1 MKALLAK
8 KLGMSQIFDEA
19 GNMVPVTIVEAGP
32 CVVTQIKT
40 KATDGYNAV
49 QLGFG
54 TAKRIG
60 KSLSG
65 HLKASKA
72 KPVYIREFRL
82 EDIQP
87 ESDDKISEEQ
97 ADNIITDLKNLKV
110 GDSLDASIFEVG
122 NTVQVSG
129 ISKGKGFAG
138 TIKRHN
144 FHRGPKTHGS
154 HNYRAPGSI
163 GAMYPEHVFR
173 GKKMAGHMGVQKVTI
188 KNLQIVQID
197 SENNLLALGGAVPG
211 SRKSLLLIKEAL

>member
-8 KLGMSQIFDEA
+8 KLGMSHIFDET
-19 GNMVPVTIVEAGP
+19 GNMIPVTIVEAGP

-40 KATDGYNAV
+40 KTLDGYNAV

-54 TAKRIG
+54 ITKRIG
-60 KSLSG
+60 KALSG
-65 HLKASKA
+65 HLKVSKA
-72 KPVYIREFRL
+72 KPAYIREFKL
-82 EDIQP
+82 KDIQS
-87 ESDDKISEEQ
+87 ESNDEVSEKQ
-97 ADNIITDLKNLKV
+97 ADNVIADLKNLKV
-110 GDSLDASIFEVG
+110 GDNLDAGIFEIG
-122 NTVQVSG
+122 NIVQVSG

-163 GAMYPEHVFR
+163 GAMYPEHVFK

-197 SENNLLALGGAVPG
+197 SENNLLALKGAVPG